1 MALESRLELRL
12 SQKLV
17 LTPQLQQAIK
27 LLQLPH
33 LELTEYLNQEL
44 VENPFLEESVDEVPS
59 EELTPEERDSM
70 EREEKES
77 AEGEDTF
84 EDTGAPLE
92 KLMSFSVDEY
102 FEERSSD
109 GRDMGYFNPGTIT
122 PPTFD
127 QFLSKKPD
135 LYDHLLWQLRL
146 SHAPEDMKTVGE
158 IIVGNIDENGY
169 LIASLD
175 EIAKTAET
183 GMELADIALR
193 LIQSF
198 DPPGV
203 GARTISECLQLQ
215 LKVIKLQGTI
225 VEKIVVNNL
234 DELEKKKYAA
244 LAQQYNVPLPDIMAA
259 VKVIEGLE
267 PKPGRNFSGETTNYI
282 IPDVYLIKTAD
293 GYQIILN
300 DDGVPRLRVSS
311 FYRKLIHQNSTYSK
325 EDKQFLVEKMRSAVG
340 LLKSLDQRNRT
351 IYRVTETLLDLQ
363 REFFEK
369 GVEYLRPLTLKD
381 VASTLNLHEST
392 VSRVTSNKYLACEHG
407 TFCFRYLFSSA
418 LSSGMGSI
426 SSTSVKN
433 TIKNIVSEEDS
444 RKPMSDQYIAD
455 MLKRSGI
462 TIARRTVA
470 KYREELGIPSQI
482 QRRKAINQ

>member
-1 MALESRLELRL
+1 MPLEHRLELRL

-33 LELTEYLNQEL
+33 LELTEFLNQEL
-44 VENPFLEESVDEVPS
+44 VENPFLEESVEEVPT
-59 EELTPEERDSM
+59 EELTPEEKDTAD
-70 EREEKES
+70 REEKES
-77 AEGEDTF
+77 IEREDTF

-92 KLMSFSVDEY
+92 RLMSFSVDEY

-122 PPTFD
+122 PPSFD

-146 SHAPEDMKTVGE
+146 SHAPEDIKKVGE
-158 IIVGNIDENGY
+158 IIIGNTDENGY

-175 EIAKTAET
+175 EIARAAEARMETAE
-183 GMELADIALR
+183 IALR

-198 DPPGV
+198 DPIGV
-203 GARTISECLQLQ
+203 GARTIAECLLLQ
-215 LKVIKLQGTI
+215 IRALKLQDTV
-225 VEKIVVNNL
+225 VEKIVMNNM

-244 LAQQYNVPLPDIMAA
+244 LAQRYELPLQDIMAA

-267 PKPGRNFSGETTNYI
+267 PKPGRNFSGDNTNYI
-282 IPDVYLIKTAD
+282 IPDVYLIKTAE

-300 DDGVPRLRVSS
+300 DEGLPRLKISS
-311 FYRKLIHQNSTYSK
+311 FYRKLIHENSTYSK

-369 GVEYLRPLTLKD
+369 GVEDLKPLTLKD

-392 VSRVTSNKYLACEHG
+392 VSRVTSNKYVACEHG
-407 TFCFRYLFSSA
+407 VFCFRYLFSSA
-418 LSSGMGSI
+418 LSSGVGSV

-433 TIKNIVSEEDS
+433 TIKKIILEEDS
-444 RKPMSDQYIAD
+444 QKPLSDQHVAD
-455 MLKRSGI
+455 MLKKGGI

-482 QRRKAINQ
+482 QRRKSIN

>member
-1 MALESRLELRL
+1 MALENRLELRL
-12 SQKLV
+12 SQKLI

-33 LELTEYLNQEL
+33 LELSEFLSQEL
-44 VENPFLEESVDEVPS
+44 MENPLLEELTDDTPTD
-59 EELTPEERDSM
+59 ELTPEEKDSI
-70 EREEKES
+70 EV
-77 AEGEDTF
+77 EDTP
-84 EDTGAPLE
+84 EDTAVPLE
-92 KLMSFSVDEY
+92 KLMSFTVDEY

-122 PPTFD
+122 PPSFD

-146 SHAPEDMKTVGE
+146 SHAPEDLKKIGE
-158 IIVGNIDENGY
+158 VIIGNIDENGY

-175 EIAKTAET
+175 EIGEAAEVRI
-183 GMELADIALR
+183 EPAEIALR

-203 GARTISECLQLQ
+203 AARTIAECLLLQ
-215 LKVIKLQGTI
+215 IRVLKLQDTV
-225 VEKIVVNNL
+225 VEKIVLNNM
-234 DELEKKKYAA
+234 DELEKKKYSSI
-244 LAQQYNVPLPDIMAA
+244 AQQYNLPLQDIMAA
-259 VKVIEGLE
+259 IKIIEGLE
-267 PKPGRNFSGETTNYI
+267 PKPGRNFSSDSVNYI
-282 IPDVYLIKTAD
+282 VPDVYLVKTAD
-293 GYQIILN
+293 GYQILLN
-300 DDGVPRLRVSS
+300 DEGLPRLKVSS
-311 FYRKLIHQNSTYSK
+311 FYKKLMQQNNAYPK
-325 EDKQFLVEKMRSAVG
+325 EDKQFLIEKMRSAVG

-363 REFFEK
+363 REFFAK

-392 VSRVTSNKYLACEHG
+392 VSRVTSNKYLSCEHG
-407 TFCFRYLFSSA
+407 TFCFRFLFSSA

-433 TIKNIVSEEDS
+433 TIKKIVSEEDL
-444 RKPMSDQYIAD
+444 RKPLSDQHVAD
-455 MLKRSGI
+455 MLKKSGI
-462 TIARRTVA
+462 VIARRTVA

-482 QRRKAINQ
+482 QRRRLTN

>member
-1 MALESRLELRL
+1 MALENRLELRL

-27 LLQLPH
+27 MLQLPH
-33 LELTEYLNQEL
+33 LELTEFLNQEL
-44 VENPFLEESVDEVPS
+44 VENPFLEESVDEIPAD
-59 EELTPEERDSM
+59 ELTPEEKDSI
-70 EREEKES
+70 EREEKAAAES
-77 AEGEDTF
+77 EDTF

-122 PPTFD
+122 PPSFD

-146 SHAPEDMKTVGE
+146 SHTPEDIKKVGE
-158 IIVGNIDENGY
+158 MIIGNIDENGY

-175 EIAKTAET
+175 EITKTAET
-183 GMELADIALR
+183 RIETTEIALS

-198 DPPGV
+198 DPSGV
-203 GARTISECLQLQ
+203 GARTIAECLLLQ
-215 LKVIKLQGTI
+215 LKAIKLQGTI
-225 VEKIVVNNL
+225 VEKIVMNNM
-234 DELEKKKYAA
+234 DELEKKKYTS
-244 LAQQYNVPLPDIMAA
+244 LAQQYNLPLQDVMAA

-267 PKPGRNFSGETTNYI
+267 PKPGRNFSGDSTNYVV
-282 IPDVYLIKTAD
+282 PDVYLIKTAE

-300 DDGVPRLRVSS
+300 DEGLPRLRVSS
-311 FYRKLIHQNSTYSK
+311 LYRKLIQQNSGYSK
-325 EDKQFLVEKMRSAVG
+325 EDKQYLVEKKRLADG

-363 REFFEK
+363 REFFHK
-369 GVEYLRPLTLKD
+369 GVEYLKPLTLKD

-392 VSRVTSNKYLACEHG
+392 VSRVTSNKYVACEHG

-418 LSSGMGSI
+418 LNSGMGSI

-433 TIKNIVSEEDS
+433 TIRNIVSEEDS
-444 RKPMSDQYIAD
+444 QKPLSDQYIAD

-470 KYREELGIPSQI
+470 KYREELRIPSQI
-482 QRRKAINQ
+482 QRRKPIN